1 MRVNRENNMKILI
14 AEDDA
19 VSHRLLESLLIK
31 WNYEVVSCSDG
42 REALEMLL
50 HEDSPSIA
58 ILDWMM
64 PEIDGVN
71 VCREVRK
78 LKKDRYTYI
87 IFLTAKGQQ
96 EDIVDGLKAG
106 ADDYI
111 IKPFNAHEL
120 EMRIRTGRR
129 IIELE
134 EELRDLSFRDSLTG
148 IYNRRGFFTLS
159 DHQLKMA
166 GRQNRTVL
174 LLFADIDNLKDIND
188 TYGHK
193 EGDSVLIETTRILKE
208 TYRKSDIIA
217 RIGGDEFAV
226 FFMGSSENDAE
237 AITRRLQKN
246 IESYNI
252 KNGKYKL
259 SISFG
264 ISSFTPESVHD
275 IEDILYQADKLMYE
289 QKKHKQ
295 RH

>member
-1 MRVNRENNMKILI
+1 MKILI

-42 REALEMLL
+42 REALGMLQ
-50 HEDSPSIA
+50 HEDSPPIA

-64 PEIDGVN
+64 PEIDGIK

-78 LKKDRYTYI
+78 LNKDRYTYI
-87 IFLTAKGQQ
+87 LLLTAKGQN

-111 IKPFNAHEL
+111 IKPFNSHEL
-120 EMRIRTGRR
+120 EMRIRAGRR

-134 EELRDLSFRDSLTG
+134 EKLRDLSFKDSLTG

-159 DHQLKMA
+159 EHQLKMA
-166 GRQNRTVL
+166 GRQQKTVL
-174 LLFADIDNLKDIND
+174 LLFADIDNLKEIND
-188 TYGHK
+188 IYGHK
-193 EGDSVLIETTRILKE
+193 EGDSALIETAGILKE

-217 RIGGDEFAV
+217 RVGGDEFAV

-237 AITRRLQKN
+237 AIMGRLQNK
-246 IESYNI
+246 IETYNM
-252 KNGKYKL
+252 KHGKYKL

-264 ISSFTPESVHD
+264 ISSFNPESVHN
-275 IEDILYQADKLMYE
+275 IEHILYQADKLMYVH
-289 QKKHKQ
+289 KKHKQ
-295 RH
+295 KH